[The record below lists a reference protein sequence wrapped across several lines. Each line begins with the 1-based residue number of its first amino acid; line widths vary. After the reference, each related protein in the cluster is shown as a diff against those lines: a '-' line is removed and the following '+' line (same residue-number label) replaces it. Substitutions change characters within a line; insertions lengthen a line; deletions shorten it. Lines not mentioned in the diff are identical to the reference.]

1 MKPFLKELIIG
12 GGDHQS
18 VSPSVSPSE
27 FTCRDISDSWRVGGD
42 SKYANFTC
50 TDIENTEH
58 ESEYCEAIENLSDGL
73 FEGRSISQACCVCG
87 GGTFLGSNT
96 AAPSATDTFRPST
109 SSMPSMEEYPSVSPS
124 SEPSVCLDDPNWYFD
139 ESTEMTCAHL
149 SGPNAAE
156 LCERFNT
163 NSNGKS
169 SYQAW

>member
-1 MKPFLKELIIG
+1 MIESLFLG

-18 VSPSVSPSE
+18 VSPSLSPSE
-27 FTCRDISDSWRVGGD
+27 FTCTDVSDKWRVGGD
-42 SKYANFTC
+42 SKYANMTC
-50 TDIENTEH
+50 ADIEKTEH
-58 ESEYCEAIENLSDGL
+58 PSKYCEAILNLNDGL
-73 FEGRSISQACCVCG
+73 FENRFVSQACCVCG
-87 GGTFLGSNT
+87 GGTFIDSNT
-96 AAPSATDTFRPST
+96 ATPSAIETFKPST

-124 SEPSVCLDDPNWYFD
+124 SKPSTCLDDPNWYFD
-139 ESTEMTCAHL
+139 ESKEMTCEHL